1 MQYLRR
7 IQEAYKQACS
17 AKVQFELPTTLIKEE
32 RVLPMIPNGG
42 TLEDMIVD

>member
-1 MQYLRR
+1 MQYLEEFK
-7 IQEAYKQACS
+7 EAYKQALQCKGPVWI
-17 AKVQFELPTTLIKEE
+17 ACNIDKEE